1 MPTRCI
7 LQHRLCAPHP
17 VLRWHGCSFVGE
29 QRVLH
34 LSWWLVSEC
43 DGPNRLPRMH
53 ERELLQA
60 RRWTLGAAE
69 VFHYFMIKTP
79 MMPVMTALSWGVS
92 FLFYYGILLC
102 CSHLYGLTLGLSS
115 AFILAKDTKIFG
127 TSFPMFYLTV
137 HISLVVLFLNSLSM
151 FILDRMSQRLL
162 IPRPEEKISL
172 VRYS

>member
-1 MPTRCI
+1 MTK
-7 LQHRLCAPHP
+7 
-17 VLRWHGCSFVGE
+17 
-29 QRVLH
+29 
-34 LSWWLVSEC
+34 
-43 DGPNRLPRMH
+43 
-53 ERELLQA
+53 LLQA

-79 MMPVMTALSWGVS
+79 RMPVMTALSWGVS

-115 AFILAKDTKIFG
+115 AFILTEDAKIFG

-137 HISLVVLFLNSLSM
+137 HISLAVLFLNSLSM
-151 FILDRMSQRLL
+151 FLLDRMSQRLL
-162 IPRPEEKISL
+162 VPRPEEKISL

>member
-1 MPTRCI
+1 MPCNTPISLTHFR
-7 LQHRLCAPHP
+7 RLRIELVP
-17 VLRWHGCSFVGE
+17 VVTLSGPTSG
-29 QRVLH
+29 RVLEEEI
-34 LSWWLVSEC
+34 WEWAV
-43 DGPNRLPRMH
+43 
-53 ERELLQA
+53 QA

-79 MMPVMTALSWGVS
+79 RMPVMTALSWGVS

-102 CSHLYGLTLGLSS
+102 CSHLYGLTLGISS
-115 AFILAKDTKIFG
+115 AFILAKDAKIFG

-137 HISLVVLFLNSLSM
+137 HISLAVLFLNSLSM

-162 IPRPEEKISL
+162 ILRPEEKISL